1 MADAVATLVM
11 SDDVPFS
18 NERQQV
24 RSEESKDPTDW
35 SFETE

>member
-1 MADAVATLVM
+1 MADAVTTLVM

-24 RSEESKDPTDW
+24 QSEESKDPTDW